1 MNIQMV
7 DLNGQYK
14 KIKEEIDSA
23 IQSVL
28 NDTDF
33 IKGQQV
39 TQFEKSLSEFLSVKH
54 VISCANGTDALQIAL
69 MALPLNKGDE
79 IIIPAFTYI
88 ATAEA
93 IALLGLTPVLVDV
106 EDSYFGIDSSKIESA
121 ITSKT
126 KAIIPVHLFGQ
137 STNMQEIMSIAK
149 KYHLFVIEDNAQAI
163 GSEYT
168 FSNGCMNKLGTIG
181 DIGCTSFFPSKNLG
195 CYGDGGAIMTNND
208 LLAEK
213 IKMIANHGQKIKY
226 HHDIVGCNSRL
237 DTLQAS
243 ILNVKLKYLDTY
255 NLKRLSSAQIYNEM
269 LKNCEEIIIPQ
280 TNPCSTHVYHQY
292 TLIVKNGKRDLLK
305 DYLSSCEIPSMVY
318 YPLPLHKQKAYEN
331 IVEIRSTLD
340 NSSYLSNSVLS
351 LPMHTELTL
360 DQINHIT
367 NSILN
372 YLTI

>member
-1 MNIQMV
+1 MV

-23 IQSVL
+23 IQGVL

-39 TQFEKSLSEFLSVKH
+39 IQFEKSLSEFLSVKH

-93 IALLGLTPVLVDV
+93 IALLGLTPILVDV
-106 EDSYFGIDSSKIESA
+106 EDSYFGIDCSKIESA

-137 STNMQEIMSIAK
+137 SANMEEIMSIAK

-163 GSEYT
+163 GSEFT
-168 FSNGCMNKLGTIG
+168 FSNGFKNKLGTIG

-208 LLAEK
+208 MLAEK

-226 HHDIVGCNSRL
+226 HHDIIGCNSRL

-243 ILNVKLKYLDTY
+243 ILNIKLKYLDTY
-255 NLKRLSSAQIYNEM
+255 NLKRLSSAQIYNER
-269 LKNCEEIIIPQ
+269 LKNCKEIIIPQ

-305 DYLSSCEIPSMVY
+305 DYLSSCGIPSMIY
-318 YPLPLHKQKAYEN
+318 YPLPLHKQKAYSN
-331 IVEIRSTLD
+331 LVEIRSTLD

-351 LPMHTELTL
+351 LPMHTELTI
-360 DQINHIT
+360 DQINYIT
-367 NSILN
+367 YSILN
-372 YLTI
+372 YLTV